1 MAWNVMALT
10 ASLDSAFGS
19 LQHVTRKI
27 QEMLMTSQGQ
37 TEKQLIYVVENIK
50 SLRPI
55 NACGYFEIT
64 KSTLTSMFSV
74 RYFVIKIK
82 SNINYF

>member
-1 MAWNVMALT
+1 MALT

-19 LQHVTRKI
+19 LQHVTGKI
-27 QEMLMTSQGQ
+27 QEMLMKSQGE
-37 TEKQLIYVVENIK
+37 TEKQLIYLVGNIK

-55 NACGYFEIT
+55 NACGYFEIS

>member
-1 MAWNVMALT
+1 MALT

-19 LQHVTRKI
+19 LQHVTGKI
-27 QEMLMTSQGQ
+27 QEMLMKSQGE
-37 TEKQLIYVVENIK
+37 TEKQMIYLVGNIK

-55 NACGYFEIT
+55 NACGYFEIS

-74 RYFVIKIK
+74 RYFGIIEK
-82 SNINYF
+82 SKINYF